1 MKRLV
6 ALAAAVSMLPLVA
19 QAQTPDPQAVALR
32 DCLVQ
37 NSTSVEEGMFR
48 NMLIA
53 LLQQDGTIAQT
64 YLIGIFAQIQTIG
77 AASCGVT
84 AETQAAPW
92 AQNVPADY
100 INAMLGRTVGNALQ
114 FLQTA
119 AQENAAPA
127 EPVAPAAPAFQI
139 APAPAPA
146 PAP

>member
-19 QAQTPDPQAVALR
+19 LAQTPDPQAVALR
-32 DCLVQ
+32 DCLVA

-53 LLQQDGTIAQT
+53 LLQEDGNIAQT
-64 YLIGIFAQIQTIG
+64 YLIGIFAQIQTVG

-84 AETQAAPW
+84 PEVQAAPW
-92 AQNVPADY
+92 AANVPADY
-100 INAMLGRTVGNALQ
+100 INTMLARTVGNALQ

-119 AQENAAPA
+119 AQGDAAPT
-127 EPVAPAAPAFQI
+127 PAPAAPAFQI
-139 APAPAPA
+139 APP
-146 PAP
+146 

>member
-19 QAQTPDPQAVALR
+19 QAQAPDPQAAALR
-32 DCLVQ
+32 DCLVT

-53 LLQQDGTIAQT
+53 LLQEDANFAQT
-64 YLIGIFAQIQTIG
+64 YLIAIFAQIQTVG

-84 AETQAAPW
+84 AEVQAAPW
-92 AQNVPADY
+92 AANVPADY
-100 INAMLGRTVGNALQ
+100 INAMLARTVGNALQ
-114 FLQTA
+114 FLQNA

-127 EPVAPAAPAFQI
+127 PAPAAPAFQI
-139 APAPAPA
+139 AP
-146 PAP
+146 